1 VILIMDAFQCK
12 KFLKNSFEKLL
23 KLALHF

>member
-12 KFLKNSFEKLL
+12 KFLKIHLRNC
-23 KLALHF
+23 